1 MAETATEEKAV
12 ELEGSASEAAA
23 SEAARDGA
31 PEATAPEAAAP
42 EAVAPEAAA
51 PVGDGEGE
59 AALGVAADGSGGVSQ
74 AARPRRGLE
83 FLGGIELEAVV
94 ELGRAR
100 LTIGEVLELGPGS
113 VVQLDT
119 MLGDPAE
126 MMIKDRLI
134 ARGEVVVVD
143 DKFGLRVTEIVSR
156 EAE

>member
-12 ELEGSASEAAA
+12 GLEGSASEAAA
-23 SEAARDGA
+23 TEAAGN
-31 PEATAPEAAAP
+31 AAP
-42 EAVAPEAAA
+42 EPAA
-51 PVGDGEGE
+51 PVGDGEDE
-59 AALGVAADGSGGVSQ
+59 AALGAAAEGSGGGEQ

-100 LTIGEVLELGPGS
+100 LTIGDVLELGPGS
-113 VVQLDT
+113 VVQLDK

-156 EAE
+156 EPE

>member
-1 MAETATEEKAV
+1 MAETATEEKPV
-12 ELEGSASEAAA
+12 GVEGSASEAAA
-23 SEAARDGA
+23 LGA
-31 PEATAPEAAAP
+31 
-42 EAVAPEAAA
+42 
-51 PVGDGEGE
+51 
-59 AALGVAADGSGGVSQ
+59 AADGGGGAAGTPVG

-113 VVQLDT
+113 VVQLDK

-156 EAE
+156 EPE

>member
-23 SEAARDGA
+23 QEAAGNGA
-31 PEATAPEAAAP
+31 PKPAAPEAAAP
-42 EAVAPEAAA
+42 AGDGEDEAAA
-51 PVGDGEGE
+51 LD
-59 AALGVAADGSGGVSQ
+59 AAADGSGAQ

-113 VVQLDT
+113 VVQLDK

-156 EAE
+156 EPE

>member
-12 ELEGSASEAAA
+12 ELEGKRERGGGSGTPVGA
-23 SEAARDGA
+23 EAARNGA
-31 PEATAPEAAAP
+31 SEP
-42 EAVAPEAAA
+42 AA
-51 PVGDGEGE
+51 PVGDGEDE
-59 AALGVAADGSGGVSQ
+59 AALGAAADGSGAVAQ

-100 LTIGEVLELGPGS
+100 LTIGEVMELGPGS
-113 VVQLDT
+113 VVQLDK

-126 MMIKDRLI
+126 MMIKERLI

-156 EAE
+156 EPQ

>member
-23 SEAARDGA
+23 SEAARNGA
-31 PEATAPEAAAP
+31 PEAT
-42 EAVAPEAAA
+42 A

-59 AALGVAADGSGGVSQ
+59 AALGAAADGSGGVAQ

-113 VVQLDT
+113 VVQLDK

>member
-12 ELEGSASEAAA
+12 ELDGSASEVAAQ
-23 SEAARDGA
+23 EAARKGA
-31 PEATAPEAAAP
+31 PDPAGSG
-42 EAVAPEAAA
+42 
-51 PVGDGEGE
+51 GDGQDE
-59 AALGVAADGSGGVSQ
+59 AAADGSGGVAQ

-100 LTIGEVLELGPGS
+100 LTIGEVMELGPGS
-113 VVQLDT
+113 VVQLDK

-126 MMIKDRLI
+126 MMIKERLI

-156 EAE
+156 EPQ

>member
-31 PEATAPEAAAP
+31 PEAA
-42 EAVAPEAAA
+42 APEAAA

-59 AALGVAADGSGGVSQ
+59 ADLGVAADGSGGVAQ

-113 VVQLDT
+113 VVQLDK

>member
-1 MAETATEEKAV
+1 MAETATEERAV
-12 ELEGSASEAAA
+12 EQDASGS
-23 SEAARDGA
+23 
-31 PEATAPEAAAP
+31 EATAAEPAAPTADVPEEAAP
-42 EAVAPEAAA
+42 GAVGVGPGAAE
-51 PVGDGEGE
+51 V
-59 AALGVAADGSGGVSQ
+59 
-74 AARPRRGLE
+74 ARPRRGLE

-100 LTIGEVLELGPGS
+100 LTIGEVMELGPGS
-113 VVQLDT
+113 VVQLDK

-156 EAE
+156 EPE

>member
-12 ELEGSASEAAA
+12 ELEGKRERGGGSGTPVGAEAA
-23 SEAARDGA
+23 GN
-31 PEATAPEAAAP
+31 AAP
-42 EAVAPEAAA
+42 EPAA
-51 PVGDGEGE
+51 PVGDGEDE
-59 AALGVAADGSGGVSQ
+59 AAALGAAAEGSGGGEQ

-113 VVQLDT
+113 VVQLDK

-156 EAE
+156 EPE

>member
-12 ELEGSASEAAA
+12 EQEENATEAAA
-23 SEAARDGA
+23 SEAARNGA
-31 PEATAPEAAAP
+31 PEPAAPEDAVPEATAPA
-42 EAVAPEAAA
+42 
-51 PVGDGEGE
+51 GDGEAE
-59 AALGVAADGSGGVSQ
+59 AGIGAAADEGGVAAQ
-74 AARPRRGLE
+74 AGRPRRGLE

-113 VVQLDT
+113 VVQLDK

>member
-12 ELEGSASEAAA
+12 ELDGSASEAATQ
-23 SEAARDGA
+23 EAARNGA
-31 PEATAPEAAAP
+31 PDAAGSGGDGQDEAAA
-42 EAVAPEAAA
+42 
-51 PVGDGEGE
+51 
-59 AALGVAADGSGGVSQ
+59 LGAAADGSGGVAQ

-113 VVQLDT
+113 VVQLDK